1 MTPAEDF
8 FKFNPPLAWISRVVD
23 PTPARVSRIPSVGR
37 GLVDFFWNNPISYYS
52 IVDRVVCVLWT
63 FY

>member
-8 FKFNPPLAWISRVVD
+8 FKFNLPLAWISRVFD
-23 PTPARVSRIPSVGR
+23 PPLARVSRIPSVGR
-37 GLVDFFWNNPISYYS
+37 GVDFFWNNPISYYS